1 MKRPIG
7 ITILGT
13 LYILG
18 GLGMMILA
26 IILGILS
33 SSLVDGLVKN
43 PIFIFFGSIEL
54 FLATTLFAIILGIVA
69 TIQFI
74 IASAL
79 FSGKNRGRTIVIIFT
94 ISDLI
99 FEIISLFVGNV
110 FGIPFLVLDSIV
122 LYYMWRPHVL
132 AYFNGINVQPS
143 QQSYNSGF
151 PQNPPPYTP
160 PNQYT
165 PANQYN
171 SGFPQNPTPYTPPN
185 QYTPGDETQIYPDEP
200 DVVINTPPQK
210 ICQKCQTEISP
221 TAKFCH
227 KCGNWI

>member
-1 MKRPIG
+1 MKTPTG
-7 ITILGT
+7 INVLGI
-13 LYILG
+13 LYILSG
-18 GLGMMILA
+18 VGMALLTVFVWIVANSTNLPFVGNA
-26 IILGILS
+26 FNIFDRYFGEYAV
-33 SSLVDGLVKN
+33 LV
-43 PIFIFFGSIEL
+43 
-54 FLATTLFAIILGIVA
+54 LGIVA
-69 TIQFI
+69 IIQFV

-79 FSGKNRGRTIVIIFT
+79 FSGKSRGRTIVIIFT

-99 FEIISLFVGNV
+99 FETILLFVGNV
-110 FGIPFLVLDSIV
+110 MGISFLVLDSIV

-143 QQSYNSGF
+143 QQSFNSGF
-151 PQNPPPYTP
+151 PQNSPPYAP
-160 PNQYT
+160 PDPYS
-165 PANQYN
+165 P
-171 SGFPQNPTPYTPPN
+171 GFPQNSPPYAPPDP
-185 QYTPGDETQIYPDEP
+185 YSPGDETQIYPDEP